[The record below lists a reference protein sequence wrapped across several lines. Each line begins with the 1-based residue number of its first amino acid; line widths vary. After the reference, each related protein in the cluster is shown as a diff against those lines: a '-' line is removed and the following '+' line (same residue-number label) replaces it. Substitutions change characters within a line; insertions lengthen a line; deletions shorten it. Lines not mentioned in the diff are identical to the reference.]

1 MNPPMN
7 PRGVMSNPP
16 VEIFTKQEKLNEAFF
31 ACAFVV
37 SFVVLVVV
45 SHFFGDTAG
54 GIGLFAS
61 AGIFALIYLVRFVL
75 FPPKI

>member
-1 MNPPMN
+1 MPEK
-7 PRGVMSNPP
+7 P

-37 SFVVLVVV
+37 SFAVLVVV
-45 SHFFGDTAG
+45 SYFFGETAG

-61 AGIFALIYLVRFVL
+61 AGVFALIYFVRFVL